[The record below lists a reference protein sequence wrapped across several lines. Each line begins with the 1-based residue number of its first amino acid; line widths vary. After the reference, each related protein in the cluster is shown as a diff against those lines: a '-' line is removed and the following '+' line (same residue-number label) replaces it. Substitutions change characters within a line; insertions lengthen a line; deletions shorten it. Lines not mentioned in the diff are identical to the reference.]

1 MQVRNGSSREFSR
14 RLFFKTEWSGSLLH
28 CNLVM
33 VMLMMAMVMM
43 SMKNRHGYGE
53 CNDGEEEEAFVAID
67 DRSP

>member
-33 VMLMMAMVMM
+33 VTMMMAMAMVMVT
-43 SMKNRHGYGE
+43 MKNRYGE
-53 CNDGEEEEAFVAID
+53 FNDDVQEEAFVAID

>member
-28 CNLVM
+28 CKLVM
-33 VMLMMAMVMM
+33 VMMMMAMVMM
-43 SMKNRHGYGE
+43 SMKNRYGHGE
-53 CNDGEEEEAFVAID
+53 CNDDEEEEAVVAFN